1 MTASP
6 PAPPRLVA
14 NSRMYNVSKSATAAW
29 TTLFHHV
36 AARSSIPLEV
46 VEHAFPADLPA
57 LYHRTDIA
65 CAFMCGLPFIRGRA
79 DVVPVV
85 APLPDDPRGAG
96 RPVYWTDIV
105 VRADDP
111 VPSLAEATGGV
122 LAWTAEE
129 SQSGYHALF
138 RHLDQHGVAF
148 ARQLG
153 QLTTPRR
160 VMEAVV
166 RGDADVGPLDSFAHA
181 LLRRHEPALASR
193 VKVLART
200 EPTPCPL
207 LVASR
212 SVPGAVVQRVTDA
225 FVNLASAAPASL
237 LSDLCLAG
245 FVPPLSMN
253 AYRAMMPSNG

>member
-193 VKVLART
+193 VRVLART

-212 SVPGAVVQRVTDA
+212 AVPVAVRQCLAAA
-225 FVNLASAAPASL
+225 FEQIQGDAPAEVMS
-237 LSDLCLAG
+237 SLCLSG
-245 FVPPLSMN
+245 FGKPAAMDD
-253 AYRAMMPSNG
+253 YRRMVRP